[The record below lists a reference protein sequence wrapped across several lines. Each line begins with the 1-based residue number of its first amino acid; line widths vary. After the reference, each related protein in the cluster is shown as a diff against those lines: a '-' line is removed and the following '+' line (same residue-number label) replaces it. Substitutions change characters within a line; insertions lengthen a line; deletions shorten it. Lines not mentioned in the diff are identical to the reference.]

1 MISKEKKRSGSST
14 VARTRTAAKEPAMKA
29 TNLMVSYRFSKNK
42 IYICHLPHDV
52 RHLLIGKLPNVHIC

>member
-1 MISKEKKRSGSST
+1 MTVLCDVISKERKRSGSST

-42 IYICHLPHDV
+42 MNIYFMSLAA
-52 RHLLIGKLPNVHIC
+52 